1 LGEKGKG
8 RSRKGKFVRSL
19 WAVACA
25 ASVSGLLLVLSEG
38 CAGPTSQ
45 AKEFNRMEV
54 GEGPGVVMNQMIEL
68 QKKPAPP
75 KGAATDIA
83 SAKPPVQESTA
94 PPPGIP
100 FPSPTMIERAPTPV
114 PAPRKITPPPV
125 AASPKPPAPVAAPI
139 EPSVPAT
146 PTKDPARGIASAQIS
161 APTETAPAPVP
172 TVSSPEHKGTAPQA
186 SFSLT
191 KRPPATPKTAKPA
204 ADDYSGGS
212 KYRIGPEDILHIDV
226 WGNPE
231 LTRDATVRPDGKI
244 SLPLI
249 QDIQAEGRTAS
260 ELSDVIRQRLLAYI
274 KDPEVAVIV
283 TEINAPKI
291 FVIGYVTKPG
301 PYPLRGEMSVLQ
313 ALSLAGGFTPFASPK
328 KIKVLRNNG
337 GKREIHKVNYYDM
350 IDEGGNYFLK
360 PGDTIVVP

>member
-1 LGEKGKG
+1 
-8 RSRKGKFVRSL
+8 
-19 WAVACA
+19 
-25 ASVSGLLLVLSEG
+25 
-38 CAGPTSQ
+38 
-45 AKEFNRMEV
+45 
-54 GEGPGVVMNQMIEL
+54 
-68 QKKPAPP
+68 
-75 KGAATDIA
+75 
-83 SAKPPVQESTA
+83 
-94 PPPGIP
+94 
-100 FPSPTMIERAPTPV
+100 
-114 PAPRKITPPPV
+114 
-125 AASPKPPAPVAAPI
+125 
-139 EPSVPAT
+139 
-146 PTKDPARGIASAQIS
+146 
-161 APTETAPAPVP
+161 
-172 TVSSPEHKGTAPQA
+172 
-186 SFSLT
+186 
-191 KRPPATPKTAKPA
+191 
-204 ADDYSGGS
+204 
-212 KYRIGPEDILHIDV
+212 V

-249 QDIQAEGRTAS
+249 QDIQAEGRTAA
-260 ELSDVIRQRLLAYI
+260 ELSDVIRRRLLVYI

-350 IDEGGNYFLK
+350 IDKGEEGNYFLK

>member
-1 LGEKGKG
+1 
-8 RSRKGKFVRSL
+8 V
-19 WAVACA
+19 
-25 ASVSGLLLVLSEG
+25 
-38 CAGPTSQ
+38 
-45 AKEFNRMEV
+45 KEFNRMEV
-54 GEGPGVVMNQMIEL
+54 GEGPGAVMGKMIEL
-68 QKKPAPP
+68 QKKPAPSE
-75 KGAATDIA
+75 GVATDIA
-83 SAKPPVQESTA
+83 SAKPPAQENKA
-94 PPPGIP
+94 LPPDIP
-100 FPSPTMIERAPTPV
+100 LSSPTVTEREPTPV
-114 PAPRKITPPPV
+114 PAPGKMTSSPV
-125 AASPKPPAPVAAPI
+125 AASPKPPAPVPAKKERVPVASSVKSLESPPTINTPMAVAAPV
-139 EPSVPAT
+139 EPPVPAT
-146 PTKDPARGIASAQIS
+146 PTKDPATGIASTRRA
-161 APTETAPAPVP
+161 APTETAVPPAPA
-172 TVSSPEHKGTAPQA
+172 VSPQQHKETEPQA

-191 KRPPATPKTAKPA
+191 KRPPATPRTAKPA
-204 ADDYSGGS
+204 AEDYTGGS

-260 ELSDVIRQRLLAYI
+260 ELSDVIRQRLLVYI

-337 GKREIHKVNYYDM
+337 GKREIHKINYYDM
-350 IDEGGNYFLK
+350 IDEGSNYFLK